1 MGYDAGKK
9 VKGRKVHA
17 LVDTEGLPLRVVVH
31 SAGIQDRDGAALVL
45 DKIRRQFNWLELIW
59 ADGGYNAHQVVSVVA
74 QQPPLRVQIVKRT
87 DDMKGFVVLPR
98 RWVVERTFSWF
109 GRNRRLNKDYENL
122 ADTLAAF
129 ITMACIQLAL
139 RRLALSTFPTAIS
152 CVAGCF

>member
-9 VKGRKVHA
+9 VKGRKLHA

-45 DKIRRQFNWLELIW
+45 DKIRRHFNWLELVW
-59 ADGGYNAHQVVSVVA
+59 ADGGYKAHQVQDAVA
-74 QQPPLRVQIVKRT
+74 KQPPLRVEIVKRS

-129 ITMACIQLAL
+129 IALACIKLAI
-139 RRLALSTFPTAIS
+139 RRLAPM
-152 CVAGCF
+152 